1 MKLYRSA
8 GSKLRNAKNGS
19 SVALGCFDGVHIG
32 HAKIISEAVGIAKNK
47 GLCSVIWSFEMPPKS
62 ILKNEKGIL
71 ITPLNEKKRLIR
83 ALGADY
89 LVSVPFNEKIA
100 SLTPREFF
108 ESILIEKLNAKHIVC
123 GYNYRFGRGGSGD
136 AELLRSLCDERGI
149 SLTVIREVKI
159 NEKTVSSSA
168 IRALL
173 KDGMLK
179 DAEKMLGRRYYIR
192 AKVSDGQ
199 HLGRSLGFPTVN
211 QALNAESS
219 PLRKGVYLTQT
230 KINGQIK
237 YGVTNVGNR
246 PTVTENSLVCETHIL
261 DFNGSLYG
269 KTLKVEFIEFIR
281 DERKFTSL
289 DDLKK
294 QIEADVKTARNRCG
308 GRS

>member
-8 GSKLRNAKNGS
+8 GSRLRNEKNGS

-32 HAKIISEAVGIAKNK
+32 HSKIISESVTAAKNK
-47 GLCSVIWSFEMPPKS
+47 GLCSVIWSFEIPPKS
-62 ILKNEKGIL
+62 ILKNEKGLL

-89 LVSVPFNEKIA
+89 LISVPFNEKIA
-100 SLTPREFF
+100 ALSPQDFF

-123 GYNYRFGRGGSGD
+123 GYNYRFGNGGSGD
-136 AELLRSLCDERGI
+136 TELLRSFCNEFGI
-149 SLTVIREVKI
+149 ELTVVNEVKI
-159 NEKTVSSSA
+159 NGKTVSSSA
-168 IRALL
+168 VRALL
-173 KDGMLK
+173 KEGNLR

-192 AKVSDGQ
+192 AKVSNGQ

-211 QALNAESS
+211 QALSAESS

-246 PTVTENSLVCETHIL
+246 PTVSENSLVCETHIL

-281 DERKFTSL
+281 DEKKFDSL
-289 DDLKK
+289 DELKE
-294 QIEADVKTARNRCG
+294 QIKKDAETAIQCG
-308 GRS
+308 YRS